1 MLEEQFKEVYDK
13 FKLNFYRNIF
23 GGFEDREATLT
34 STETFCVEVIHSLS
48 NPTINQLADFLKIS
62 QPNMT
67 YKINNLVKKGYVV
80 KEHSNEDKREFYL
93 KVTDK
98 FFNYY
103 EIKNEYMN
111 IVLKR
116 AKNRFNEEELKSF
129 EHILNVISKEL
140 MHEITDD
147 IAKSKNY

>member
-48 NPTINQLADFLKIS
+48 NPTINQLANFLKIS

-80 KEHSNEDKREFYL
+80 KEQSNEDKREFCL
-93 KVTDK
+93 RVTDK